1 MAEIG
6 KVKSDRFTVFGKTRK
21 ENLFTQD

>member
-6 KVKSDRFTVFGKTRK
+6 KVKSERFTVFGKTRK